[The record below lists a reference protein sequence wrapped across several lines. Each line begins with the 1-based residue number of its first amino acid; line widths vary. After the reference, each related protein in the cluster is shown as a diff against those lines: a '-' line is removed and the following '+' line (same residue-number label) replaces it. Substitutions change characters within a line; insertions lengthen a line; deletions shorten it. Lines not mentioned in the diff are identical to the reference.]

1 MTQLVQIRTP
11 GGPSEPPQPVSVAP
25 DAPRVYLET
34 LGCQMNVADSA
45 LILGQLTQRGYV
57 QVRDPA
63 EADVVLLNTCAVR
76 EKAEERVYGRTSQ
89 LLQHRRERPNLVFGI
104 TGCMAEHLR
113 GKVAERAPHISLVVG
128 PDAYR
133 SIGDLV
139 DRAREGE
146 SVLDVELDKSEVYE
160 GLDGVADDDGVS
172 GQVVIQRGCDKFCT
186 FCVVPFTRGRERGV
200 PPREV
205 LRNARRLV
213 ERGYKEVVLLGQTV
227 NSYRYEDVNF
237 AALVRAVAAI
247 EGVERIRFTSPYP
260 VDFTDEVIATMA
272 ELSNVCPQIHLP
284 VQSGSDRML
293 TAMRRGYSRGEFLD
307 LVERLRAAI
316 PDLALS
322 TDIMVGFC
330 GETEEDHAETLSLM
344 RAVRFDTA
352 FMFSYSDRGI
362 TYASKKLEDDV
373 DPATKKRR
381 LQEVIALQ
389 EEHTRASFA
398 SRIGHTEEVLV
409 GITSRRGD
417 RMVGRTGRFQSVL
430 LPLDRALP
438 GDLVRVKI
446 AGSTGHSLIAE

>member
-1 MTQLVQIRTP
+1 
-11 GGPSEPPQPVSVAP
+11 
-25 DAPRVYLET
+25 
-34 LGCQMNVADSA
+34 
-45 LILGQLTQRGYV
+45 
-57 QVRDPA
+57 
-63 EADVVLLNTCAVR
+63 
-76 EKAEERVYGRTSQ
+76 
-89 LLQHRRERPNLVFGI
+89 
-104 TGCMAEHLR
+104 
-113 GKVAERAPHISLVVG
+113 
-128 PDAYR
+128 
-133 SIGDLV
+133 
-139 DRAREGE
+139 
-146 SVLDVELDKSEVYE
+146 
-160 GLDGVADDDGVS
+160 
-172 GQVVIQRGCDKFCT
+172 
-186 FCVVPFTRGRERGV
+186 
-200 PPREV
+200 
-205 LRNARRLV
+205 V

-227 NSYRYEDVNF
+227 NSYRYEDVSF

-260 VDFTDEVIATMA
+260 VDFTDEVIAAMA
-272 ELSNVCPQIHLP
+272 ELDNVCPQIHLP